1 VAFSQIIARLGV
13 QLGLDTASFQT
24 GSRKAQQEVK
34 GLRNNMVTA
43 AKAIGGA
50 LAGMVA
56 WDTVQQLRDMTRAAV
71 DTVGALGEQ
80 AQQLGVTTDALQEYR
95 YAASQTGIEQ
105 AQMDQA
111 LAQLTRRL
119 GDAAQGAKEPTKAL
133 EQLGITLDQIKGR
146 SAGDVIP
153 LIAEGMKRLPDD
165 AQRAAVAVDLFG
177 KAGQKLMPLLSEGAQ
192 GIKALTDAA
201 REMGLVLTPEEIA
214 NADKYADMMA
224 ALDKKVDAQLA
235 AKLARNAE
243 ALYQFELAMAD
254 AKVALADFLPKLW
267 TEKDTQQFKAI
278 IEWFRQVDDTTK
290 AWGATVRNTASA
302 ISTSIGNM
310 VAAIRQTLG
319 GTLDAMWNH
328 VLGKIETVRRA
339 FYNLYDAVVG
349 HSYIPDMVDGIAA
362 HMARLDAVM
371 VNPATKA
378 TKAAGKEFQALRD
391 LLDRLFP
398 EVGRTQGFNADLAR
412 IQGSALN
419 DNEKNE
425 AVRRLWND
433 FVSGSPH
440 GGGGMGGPDFSGV
453 GPLVEGIGDTEA
465 AIERL
470 TEKSKINTVRIAK
483 SFKDMADE
491 TLQSLGRLTNA
502 VKSGGFF
509 GILEAVVG
517 FGLQLGSAGVFGK
530 SIAANINRVP
540 GHANGTMSAGR
551 GLALVGER
559 GPELVAFRGGER
571 VYNNRESRGMMG
583 GNTYHIQGNLL
594 TPEFWAQIQAGDVA
608 AAQAGAQGGVA
619 LGQYR
624 QSRRWR

>member
-1 VAFSQIIARLGV
+1 
-13 QLGLDTASFQT
+13 
-24 GSRKAQQEVK
+24 
-34 GLRNNMVTA
+34 
-43 AKAIGGA
+43 
-50 LAGMVA
+50 
-56 WDTVQQLRDMTRAAV
+56 
-71 DTVGALGEQ
+71 
-80 AQQLGVTTDALQEYR
+80 
-95 YAASQTGIEQ
+95 
-105 AQMDQA
+105 
-111 LAQLTRRL
+111 LTRRL
-119 GDAAQGAKEPTKAL
+119 GDAAQGAKAPTEAL
-133 EQLGITLDQIKGR
+133 ERLGITLEQIKGK

-177 KAGQKLMPLLSEGAQ
+177 KAGQKLMPLLSEGAA

-214 NADKYADMMA
+214 NADKYGDMMA

-235 AKLARNAE
+235 AKLAKNAE

-254 AKVALADFLPKLW
+254 AKVALAEFLPKLW

-290 AWGATVRNTASA
+290 AWGATISNTSNA
-302 ISTSIGNM
+302 ISTSVSNM
-310 VAAIRQTLG
+310 VNAIKRTLG
-319 GTLDAMWNH
+319 GALNAVWDQ
-328 VLGKIETVRRA
+328 VLGKVETVRRA

-398 EVGRTQGFNADLAR
+398 EVAERAGFRKDL
-412 IQGSALN
+412 GLLGM
-419 DNEKNE
+419 NESRDQANSE
-425 AVRRLWND
+425 AFARRLRELAGRD
-433 FVSGSPH
+433 VRDTDVT
-440 GGGGMGGPDFSGV
+440 GPDFSGV

-502 VKSGGFF
+502 IKGGGFL

-517 FGLQLGSAGVFGK
+517 LGLQLGSMGAFGK
-530 SIAANINRVP
+530 SIASNINRIP
-540 GHANGTMSAGR
+540 GHANGTMNAGR

-583 GNTYHIQGNLL
+583 GNTYYLSGNLM
-594 TPEFWAQIQAGDVA
+594 TPEFWAMIQNGDIQA
-608 AAQAGAQGGVA
+608 AQGGA
-619 LGQYR
+619 MIAR
-624 QSRRWR
+624 ARKAQSDKWSLSA

>member
-1 VAFSQIIARLGV
+1 
-13 QLGLDTASFQT
+13 
-24 GSRKAQQEVK
+24 
-34 GLRNNMVTA
+34 MVTA

-56 WDTVQQLRDMTRAAV
+56 WDTVKALRDMTRAAV

-111 LAQLTRRL
+111 LSQLTRRL
-119 GDAAQGAKEPTKAL
+119 GDAAQGVKEPIKAL
-133 EQLGITLDQIKGR
+133 ERLGITLDQIKGR

-153 LIAEGMKRLPDD
+153 LIAEGMKQLPND
-165 AQRAAVAVDLFG
+165 AERAAVAVDLFG

-201 REMGLVLTPEEIA
+201 REMGLVLSPEEIA
-214 NADKYADMMA
+214 NADKYGDMMA

-235 AKLARNAE
+235 AKLAKNAE

-254 AKVALADFLPKLW
+254 AKLALADFIPKLW
-267 TEKDTQQFKAI
+267 TEKDTQSFKAI
-278 IEWFRQVDDTTK
+278 IDWFRQVDDTTK
-290 AWGATVRNTASA
+290 RWGATISSTSAA
-302 ISTSIGNM
+302 ISSSIGNM
-310 VAAIRQTLG
+310 VTAIRRTLG
-319 GTLDAMWNH
+319 GVLDAAWDH
-328 VLGKIETVRRA
+328 VLAKIETVRRA

-378 TKAAGKEFQALRD
+378 TKATAKEFQALRD

-419 DNEKNE
+419 DNQKDE

-433 FVSGSPH
+433 FLSGSPF
-440 GGGGMGGPDFSGV
+440 GSGGMGGPDFGSDG
-453 GPLVEGIGDTEA
+453 GPLVDGIEATEE
-465 AIERL
+465 AIQRL
-470 TEKSKINTVRIAK
+470 TDRSRVNTVRIAQ

-502 VKSGGFF
+502 VKSGGFL
-509 GILEAVVG
+509 GILEAVIG
-517 FGLQLGSAGVFGK
+517 LGLQLGSIGAFGK
-530 SIAANINRVP
+530 NIATRLNSTGGVKGYAS
-540 GHANGTMSAGR
+540 GTLSATR
-551 GLALVGER
+551 GLHLVGER
-559 GPELVAFRGGER
+559 GPELVKFRGGER

-594 TPEFWAQIQAGDVA
+594 TPEFWGMIQAGDLA
-608 AAQAGAQGGVA
+608 AAQAGAQGGVT

>member
-1 VAFSQIIARLGV
+1 MALGDVIARLSV
-13 QLGLDTASFQT
+13 SLGLETAAFER
-24 GSRKAQQEVK
+24 GSKKAQQEVK
-34 GLRNNMVTA
+34 GLRGNMVTA

-56 WDTVQQLRDMTRAAV
+56 WDTVQALRDMTRAAV
-71 DTVGALGEQ
+71 DSVGALGEQ
-80 AQQLGVTTDALQEYR
+80 AAQLGVTTDALQEYR
-95 YAASQTGIEQ
+95 FAASQTGIEQ
-105 AQMDQA
+105 AEMDQA
-111 LAQLTRRL
+111 LSQLTRRL
-119 GDAAQGAKEPTKAL
+119 GDAAQGAKAPTEAL
-133 EQLGITLDQIKGR
+133 ERLGITLEQIKGK

-177 KAGQKLMPLLSEGAQ
+177 KAGQKLMPLLSEGAA

-214 NADKYADMMA
+214 NADKYGDMMA

-235 AKLARNAE
+235 AKLAKNAE

-254 AKVALADFLPKLW
+254 AKVALAEFLPKLW

-290 AWGATVRNTASA
+290 AWGATISNTSNA
-302 ISTSIGNM
+302 ISTSVSNM
-310 VAAIRQTLG
+310 VNAIKRTLG
-319 GTLDAMWNH
+319 GALNAVWDQ
-328 VLGKIETVRRA
+328 VLGKVETVRRA

-398 EVGRTQGFNADLAR
+398 EVAERAGFRSDLGLLGMNASRDQAN
-412 IQGSALN
+412 S
-419 DNEKNE
+419 E
-425 AVRRLWND
+425 AFARRLRELAGRD
-433 FVSGSPH
+433 VRDTDVT
-440 GGGGMGGPDFSGV
+440 GPDFSGV

-502 VKSGGFF
+502 IKGGGFL

-517 FGLQLGSAGVFGK
+517 LGLQLGSMGAFGK
-530 SIAANINRVP
+530 SIASNINRIP
-540 GHANGTMSAGR
+540 GHANGTMNAGR

-583 GNTYHIQGNLL
+583 GNTYYLSGNLM
-594 TPEFWAQIQAGDVA
+594 TPEFWAMIQNGDIQA
-608 AAQAGAQGGVA
+608 AQGGA
-619 LGQYR
+619 MIAR
-624 QSRRWR
+624 ARKAQSDKWSLSA

>member
-1 VAFSQIIARLGV
+1 
-13 QLGLDTASFQT
+13 
-24 GSRKAQQEVK
+24 
-34 GLRNNMVTA
+34 MVTA

-56 WDTVQQLRDMTRAAV
+56 WDTVQALRDMTRAAV
-71 DTVGALGEQ
+71 DSVGALGEQ

-105 AQMDQA
+105 AEMDQA
-111 LAQLTRRL
+111 LSQLTRRL
-119 GDAAQGAKEPTKAL
+119 GDAAQGAKAPTEAL
-133 EQLGITLDQIKGR
+133 ERLGITLDQIKGR

-177 KAGQKLMPLLSEGAQ
+177 KAGQKLMPLLSEGAA

-214 NADKYADMMA
+214 NADKYGDMMA

-235 AKLARNAE
+235 AKLAKNAE

-254 AKVALADFLPKLW
+254 AKVALAEFLPKLW

-290 AWGATVRNTASA
+290 AWGATISNTSNAISSSVSNMVSA
-302 ISTSIGNM
+302 IK
-310 VAAIRQTLG
+310 RTLG
-319 GTLDAMWNH
+319 GALNAVWDQ

-371 VNPATKA
+371 VNPASKA
-378 TKAAGKEFQALRD
+378 TKATAKEFQELRD

-419 DNEKNE
+419 DNEKDE
-425 AVRRLWND
+425 AVRRLWRD
-433 FVSGSPH
+433 FVSGSPF
-440 GGGGMGGPDFSGV
+440 GSGGMGGPDFSGV
-453 GPLVEGIGDTEA
+453 GPLVEGIGDTED
-465 AIERL
+465 AIQRL

-483 SFKDMADE
+483 SFKDMADD

-517 FGLQLGSAGVFGK
+517 LGLQLGSVGVFGK
-530 SIAANINRVP
+530 SIAANINSVP

-583 GNTYHIQGNLL
+583 GTVNNYYG
-594 TPEFWAQIQAGDVA
+594 PGAAEFWGKIAAGDM
-608 AAQAGAQGGVA
+608 QAAQGGA
-619 LGQYR
+619 MIAGARKARSDKWSLA
-624 QSRRWR
+624 